1 VENCPIA
8 IVGISCR
15 FASAPNAGALW
26 RVISDRRSALRP
38 FKDDVARPAG
48 ATGVFQRPYPT
59 HGGVL
64 GYSSDPDDLYSCI
77 PREQTF
83 PRQINAGEN
92 PDLYFAVRLAFD
104 ALADAGI
111 RPKSQFPVRG
121 SVRFGYAPPFTAADV
136 NWLAHT
142 LFVDQTIEI
151 LRRYFHAPAES
162 MDDVRTRLID
172 ALPAATTGAFFSGCG
187 HRMADWIAQECG
199 FSGDASDLDAGVL
212 TGIATLQAA
221 ADDLRSGRVDVALAG
236 ALQPPLNR
244 EYLEGM
250 AGDVLFSQGA
260 ELVPFDRSASGTI
273 PGEGGAFFVLKR
285 ETDALRDHDRI
296 YALLRGFSFG
306 RQAADELLAA
316 AADDAGLQVHAIR
329 LVEADGSGVP
339 EADIAEAEAICRL
352 WGEHR
357 PGGPLVGLG
366 SVKGNIGHCFNAA
379 AAAGVLKAA
388 LALHSRVLPPQV
400 TAERPLECLSNLVS
414 PAYLLNTARPWITGD
429 ANAPRCA
436 AVLARDFSGRG
447 AVLVLGE
454 ERATGA
460 GDKDGKEK
468 RHGR

>member
-1 VENCPIA
+1 MSPIA

-15 FASAPNAGALW
+15 FAGAPNPGALW
-26 RVISDRRSALRP
+26 RAVTDGRSAISP
-38 FKDDVARPAG
+38 FKEDVARPVG
-48 ATGVFQRPYPT
+48 LPGVFPRPYPT
-59 HGGVL
+59 HGGLL
-64 GYSSDPDDLYSCI
+64 GHASDPDDLYSCV

-104 ALADAGI
+104 ALADAGV
-111 RPKSQFPVRG
+111 RPRAHDPVRG
-121 SVRFGYAPPFTAADV
+121 TVRFGYAPPFTAADV
-136 NWLAHT
+136 NWLDHT

-151 LRRYFHAPAES
+151 LRRYFHAPSES
-162 MDDVRTRLID
+162 MDDVRARLVD
-172 ALPAATTGAFFSGCG
+172 ALPAAAPGAFLSGCG

-199 FSGDASDLDAGVL
+199 FSGDATALDAGVF
-212 TGIATLQAA
+212 TGIAALEAA
-221 ADDLRSGRVDVALAG
+221 ADDLRSGRADIALAG
-236 ALQPPLNR
+236 ALQPPLTR
-244 EYLEGM
+244 EFLEGA
-250 AGDVLFSQGA
+250 AGEVLFSQSA

-285 ETDALRDHDRI
+285 ETDALRDHDRV

-306 RQAADELLAA
+306 RSPADELLSA
-316 AADDAGLQVHAIR
+316 AADCAGVQVHAIR

-339 EADIAEAEAICRL
+339 EADAEEAQAVCRL

-366 SVKGNIGHCFNAA
+366 SVKGNIGHCFTAA

-388 LALHSRVLPPQV
+388 FALHAKVLPPQV
-400 TAERPLECLSNLVS
+400 AAERPLDCLSNLSS

-447 AVLVLGE
+447 AALVLGE
-454 ERATGA
+454 ERATA
-460 GDKDGKEK
+460 VSEKEGKEK